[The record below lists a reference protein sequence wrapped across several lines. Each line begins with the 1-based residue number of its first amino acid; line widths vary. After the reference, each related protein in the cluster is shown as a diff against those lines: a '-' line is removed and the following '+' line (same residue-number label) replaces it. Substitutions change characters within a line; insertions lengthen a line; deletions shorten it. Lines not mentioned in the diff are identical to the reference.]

1 MLRHNIFMIL
11 SQKILND
18 TLLPVLN
25 IYLLVTT
32 SNNLLYKIYYDNV
45 INIAFLI

>member
-11 SQKILND
+11 SQIILND